1 LRRTFA
7 SILAELNAPM
17 RRCMQLLGH
26 TDPKMTVGVDEQVMD
41 MEDDGLQ
48 IIENLL
54 GGDAHELFARLSG
67 RAAKGPFEPV
77 TGQEAEKMPSWP
89 SEEAGQEG

>member
-48 IIENLL
+48 IIRTCSGETLTSCSP
-54 GGDAHELFARLSG
+54 GSPDGPRRVRLS
-67 RAAKGPFEPV
+67 
-77 TGQEAEKMPSWP
+77 Q
-89 SEEAGQEG
+89 